1 MIQATEARKHAF
13 QAVGITYNA
22 AVEKTMDFI
31 GAKIETAAKH
41 GNLSYSIDEN
51 WLLTEFKPFKLGS
64 NERSTVLELIKS
76 KLESIG
82 YKIIISKW
90 NYSPTRSFEI
100 IW

>member
-13 QAVGITYNA
+13 QAVGNTYDA

-41 GNLSYSIDEN
+41 GNLSYTIDEG
-51 WLLTEFKPFKLGS
+51 WLLTEFKPFNLGR
-64 NERSTVLELIKS
+64 NERNTVLELIKFR
-76 KLESIG
+76 LESIG
-82 YKIIISKW
+82 YKIIITQW
-90 NYSPTRSFEI
+90 NYSTTRSFEI

>member
-1 MIQATEARKHAF
+1 MIQATEARKQAF
-13 QAVGITYNA
+13 QAVGKTYGE

-31 GAKIETAAKH
+31 DAKIDAAAKD
-41 GNLSYSIDEN
+41 GNLSYSIDED
-51 WLLTEFKPFKLGS
+51 WLLTEFKPFNLGHH
-64 NERSTVLELIKS
+64 ERSTVLELIKF

-90 NYSPTRSFEI
+90 NCKPTRSFEI

>member
-13 QAVGITYNA
+13 QTVGKTYGE

-31 GAKIETAAKH
+31 GAKIETAAKN
-41 GNLSYSIDEN
+41 GNLSYSIDED
-51 WLLTEFKPFKLGS
+51 WLLTEFKPFNLGRY
-64 NERSTVLELIKS
+64 ERSTVLELIKS

-82 YKIIISKW
+82 YKIIISQW
-90 NYSPTRSFEI
+90 SCNPTRSIEI

>member
-13 QAVGITYNA
+13 QAVGKTYGE
-22 AVEKTMDFI
+22 AVEITMDFI

-41 GNLSYSIDEN
+41 GNLSYSIDED
-51 WLLTEFKPFKLGS
+51 WLLIEFKPFNLGRH
-64 NERSTVLELIKS
+64 ERSTVLELIKS

-82 YKIIISKW
+82 YKIIISQW
-90 NYSPTRSFEI
+90 NYSPTRSIEI

>member
-13 QAVGITYNA
+13 QAVGNTYDV

-41 GNLSYSIDEN
+41 GNLSYSIDED
-51 WLLTEFKPFKLGS
+51 WLLTEFKPFNLGR
-64 NERSTVLELIKS
+64 NERSTVLELIKF
-76 KLESIG
+76 KLNSVG
-82 YKIIISKW
+82 YKIIISRC
-90 NYSPTRSFEI
+90 NYKPTRQIEI

>member
-1 MIQATEARKHAF
+1 MIQATEARKNAF

-31 GAKIETAAKH
+31 GTKIETAAKH
-41 GNLSYSIDEN
+41 GNLSYSIDED
-51 WLLTEFKPFKLGS
+51 WLLTEFKPFKLGR

-82 YKIIISKW
+82 YKIIISQL
-90 NYSPTRSFEI
+90 NYNPMRSIEI